1 MEPQLIRGE
10 KATRQ
15 PDIWSLG
22 ITLHRALSGEG
33 VHGEIDDRNMMAAL
47 RHVLRE
53 PPCISDR
60 IPKAFRSPIE
70 RCIEPDAGD
79 RFGTSEELAAA
90 IETAM
95 ADPGE
100 AARWRGSKCSQVTGS
115 SPGEGMWSW

>member
-15 PDIWSLG
+15 TDIWSLG

-33 VHGEIDDRNMMAAL
+33 VHGEIDDCNMMAAL
-47 RHVLRE
+47 RQVLRE
-53 PPCISDR
+53 PPCTSDR

-70 RCIEPDAGD
+70 RCIKPEAGD

-95 ADPGE
+95 ADPEE
-100 AARWRGSKCSQVTGS
+100 AA
-115 SPGEGMWSW
+115 